1 MDTKEVSPKFTP
13 EISSRRSGVAL
24 CLSGGGFRAALFHLG
39 ALRRLNELGI
49 LSKLDTI
56 TSVSGGSVTA
66 AHLADRLRPWPTP
79 GSVVSDWEEKVARPF
94 RDFAGRN
101 LRTGPVLAAFLPW
114 NWPRQGSQVDA
125 LAARYEKDLTKLKLA
140 ELPEARPRFV
150 FCATDMAFGVNWIFE
165 RDRVGDYR
173 AGYIAPAPDWP
184 VARAV
189 AASSCFPPVLR
200 PMRLSL
206 RPEELV
212 GGNIPAGRDR
222 DKLVSGLE
230 LTDGGLYDNMGLEPA
245 WRSHEVV
252 LVSDGG
258 ATFKFESAKNLSQQ
272 WERYVLILLSQ
283 VSAVR
288 KRWLIANFIDKV
300 MLGTYWGIGS
310 AAKKYGSSDGYS
322 ERLAEDI
329 IAGIRTDMD
338 AFSVGEISVLENH
351 GYLLAEAAISRHVR
365 TLAESS
371 ATSPKVPHPD
381 WMDET
386 RVRSALKDS
395 HELRLFGRR

>member
-1 MDTKEVSPKFTP
+1 
-13 EISSRRSGVAL
+13 
-24 CLSGGGFRAALFHLG
+24 
-39 ALRRLNELGI
+39 
-49 LSKLDTI
+49 
-56 TSVSGGSVTA
+56 
-66 AHLADRLRPWPTP
+66 
-79 GSVVSDWEEKVARPF
+79 
-94 RDFAGRN
+94 
-101 LRTGPVLAAFLPW
+101 
-114 NWPRQGSQVDA
+114 
-125 LAARYEKDLTKLKLA
+125 
-140 ELPEARPRFV
+140 
-150 FCATDMAFGVNWIFE
+150 
-165 RDRVGDYR
+165 
-173 AGYIAPAPDWP
+173 
-184 VARAV
+184 
-189 AASSCFPPVLR
+189 
-200 PMRLSL
+200 
-206 RPEELV
+206 
-212 GGNIPAGRDR
+212 
-222 DKLVSGLE
+222 
-230 LTDGGLYDNMGLEPA
+230 MGLEPA